1 MRIRTVDELRTDL
14 RLARQRFS
22 PREIGRATGVSHTTI
37 NLLLSDREVPRPTTA
52 TIRKLSMWLDA
63 NADDAPAVAPALSDH
78 PPGYWQGVAEAVLR
92 MIDAAGVELQSLID
106 SGVLGPR
113 QATSAGLAAAAAG
126 AAAGTLPNGAGNG
139 ASHATAPNSAAN
151 GGYAH
156 AGLGGASPD
165 PRIRNVDGH
174 RHLRRV
180 RARGPLFPAGAS
192 RYLA

>member
-63 NADDAPAVAPALSDH
+63 NADDAPAIGPALADH

-113 QATSAGLAAAAAG
+113 QPAGAGLATAT
-126 AAAGTLPNGAGNG
+126 AGTAPMVPNAGNG
-139 ASHATAPNSAAN
+139 AHTGAPNVGN
-151 GGYAH
+151 GYAH
-156 AGLGGASPD
+156 AGLGAASPD
-165 PRIRNVDGH
+165 ARVRNVDPH
-174 RHLRRV
+174 RHVRRV

-192 RYLA
+192 RFVA

>member
-63 NADDAPAVAPALSDH
+63 NADDAPAIGPALADH

-113 QATSAGLAAAAAG
+113 QPAGAGLAAAT
-126 AAAGTLPNGAGNG
+126 AGTAPMVPNAGNG
-139 ASHATAPNSAAN
+139 AHTGAR
-151 GGYAH
+151 
-156 AGLGGASPD
+156 AGAG
-165 PRIRNVDGH
+165 
-174 RHLRRV
+174 RRCGCAR
-180 RARGPLFPAGAS
+180 RARRHRAARARSGSLRWARRCAP
-192 RYLA
+192 RCRR